1 MRRIRI
7 RLVLVAVLAC
17 AVAMSLD
24 RRRASGPGLG
34 TLFSRPSPA
43 YADAA
48 EPAASL
54 APAQIKIGSAV
65 IHLEFAPGHFDL
77 SRARLIEW
85 VAAASRAIVDY
96 YGRFPVSH
104 ARVQILSIR
113 DRRGVGEGATWG
125 TNGAFT
131 RIYVGET
138 TRDSDLRDDWVMTHE
153 MVHYAFPSVSRDH
166 HWIEE
171 GIATYVEPIARME
184 AGEYSAARVWGDLV
198 DGLPKGLPAPGDAGL
213 DHTHT
218 WGRTYWGGA
227 LFCLLADV
235 RIRHLTHNRLGL
247 RDALRGIVH
256 AGGNVTADWSLEHT
270 LAVGDQAV
278 GVAVLTNLY
287 NEMKATPVV
296 PDLDSLWH
304 SLGVEERDGVVTFDD
319 SAPWASARQAIAHH

>member
-1 MRRIRI
+1 MRRVRI
-7 RLVLVAVLAC
+7 KLALLAALAC
-17 AVAMSLD
+17 AAAMALD
-24 RRRASGPGLG
+24 YRRASGLGLRSLLG
-34 TLFSRPSPA
+34 RSSPA
-43 YADAA
+43 CADAA
-48 EPAASL
+48 EPAPALAS
-54 APAQIKIGSAV
+54 AQIKIGGAL
-65 IHLEFAPGHFDL
+65 IDLEFAAGHFDL
-77 SRARLIEW
+77 TRARLIEW
-85 VAAASRAIVDY
+85 VAAAGRAVVDY
-96 YGRFPVSH
+96 YGRFPLGH
-104 ARVQILSIR
+104 ARIQVVPIKG
-113 DRRGVGEGATWG
+113 RRGVGEGATWG
-125 TNGAFT
+125 THGAFT

-198 DGLPKGLPAPGDAGL
+198 DGLPKGLPAPGDEGL

-235 RIRHLTHNRLGL
+235 RIRRQTHNRLGL

-256 AGGNVTADWSLEHT
+256 AGGNVTMDWTLART

-278 GVAVLTNLY
+278 GVPVLTKLD
-287 NEMKATPVV
+287 NEMKATAIT
-296 PDLDSLWH
+296 PDLDSLWRN
-304 SLGVEERDGVVTFDD
+304 LGVEDRDGVVTFDD
-319 SAPWASARQAIAHH
+319 SAPWASARRAIAHQ